1 MKQSAVSPD
10 CADLFLRSKIF
21 ERFEMPA
28 ITVGANGVA
37 AEALELTMAVVA
49 VTFDDCLHDCMALPP
64 TWRSVHGCLILLSLC
79 SMVCSRQRV
88 WHMYIL
94 YLAVGPSACRRQKPE
109 LDSFVGENAVD
120 AERGGSYKGLQKD
133 QHGDSAGLR
142 DELHK
147 GTLARA
153 VGCNIQV

>member
-49 VTFDDCLHDCMALPP
+49 VTFDDCLHDCMALPD
-64 TWRSVHGCLILLSLC
+64 
-79 SMVCSRQRV
+79 
-88 WHMYIL
+88 
-94 YLAVGPSACRRQKPE
+94 LAVGPWMFDPTEPVLNGMLPAARVAYVHPVPGGRAICMSPAKTE

-120 AERGGSYKGLQKD
+120 PERGGSYGGLQKD
-133 QHGDSAGLR
+133 QRGNSAGLR